1 MVTKFANKE
10 TRMAAK
16 RGKLK
21 RDRLFKQ
28 KKYQAAAEWA
38 KQAIAQSSECKI
50 AQDMVGRLRAT
61 SQG

>member
-1 MVTKFANKE
+1 
-10 TRMAAK
+10 MAAK